1 MSDAPAPPAAP
12 QPEPTS
18 ASPAASGMQ
27 AKVSISDIF
36 LSFLMIGATSF
47 GGGAVAYLRSTIVAK
62 RKWLDDVSF
71 VELFSISQSLPGLNS
86 TNMAILCGDR
96 LRGWLGA
103 VVAALGIIVPG
114 AIIMTLA
121 GIVYGMHGD
130 RVLVTAGLRGVAAGA
145 TGLILATFIQ
155 LASKTLRGWLDVVFI
170 IAAVIAVNWFHVSV
184 LYALLALAVLATLA
198 YRPKRTAEGRKPA

>member
-1 MSDAPAPPAAP
+1 MSEAPAPPAAS
-12 QPEPTS
+12 Q
-18 ASPAASGMQ
+18 PAAGAETPAATGTPST
-27 AKVSISDIF
+27 ASISDIF
-36 LSFLMIGATSF
+36 LSFLTIGATSF

-96 LRGWLGA
+96 LRGWVGA
-103 VVAALGIIVPG
+103 MLAALGIILPG
-114 AIIMTLA
+114 AIIMTIA

-130 RVLVTAGLRGVAAGA
+130 RVLVSAGLRGVAAGA

-184 LYALLALAVLATLA
+184 LYALVVLSILATLA
-198 YRPKRTAEGRKPA
+198 YRPRPAAEAPKST